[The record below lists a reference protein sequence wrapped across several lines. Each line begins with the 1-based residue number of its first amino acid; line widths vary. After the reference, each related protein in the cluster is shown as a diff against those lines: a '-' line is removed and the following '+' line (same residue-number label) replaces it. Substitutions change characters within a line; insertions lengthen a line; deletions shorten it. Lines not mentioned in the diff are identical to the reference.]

1 MKAKLIALLSLVM
14 LTPVLNA
21 QGLAGYTGKPDKP
34 RKQSKSRRS
43 ELEAHYPTFNKKI
56 YFAGIALLGASR
68 AADAWTARNDLRQ
81 GLSFD
86 TSLFGSQVYGAHP
99 SELRQSVVTGA
110 FYAVDAFGFYLTEHS
125 RNRWVKLAGRGTLG
139 FLIVNHARSASC
151 NAGNLSSGC
160 TSSLF

>member
-14 LTPVLNA
+14 LTPGLNA
-21 QGLAGYTGKPDKP
+21 QGLAGYTGKPEKQPKP
-34 RKQSKSRRS
+34 SKLRRS
-43 ELEAHYPTFNKKI
+43 ELETRPRFNKKI
-56 YFAGIALLGASR
+56 YFTGIALLGASR
-68 AADAWTARNDLRQ
+68 AADAITARNDLRQ
-81 GLSFD
+81 GMSFN